1 MSALSVKPIPTLI
14 HYTRSFEYMMVMKLQ
29 SVKLIPT
36 RNWRNKNFDLVVERD
51 KNRKKSQLKV
61 DERIHYM
68 WFHYLKLCLN
78 LEEINYSV
86 KKRGARGKVLGK
98 TGVKVNK
105 HIYKNWDLNDLY
117 GMNFSEWYKDPKHK
131 KLFTDGGFKPL
142 RGARYHSLVKR
153 YNVFIEYYN
162 GMNREFYDSDGGRYS
177 KEIVV
182 CYDIFLTYQ
191 KERFDQ
197 LRKKDP
203 RMNVKDLMKDGKF
216 VGKKYEYKNKC
227 NTLVKKDVKM
237 CEREILSCCQGEFPK
252 SG

>member
-1 MSALSVKPIPTLI
+1 MSALSVKLIPTLI

-29 SVKLIPT
+29 SAKLIST

-51 KNRKKSQLKV
+51 KNRKKSQQRV

-68 WFHYLKLCLN
+68 WFNYLKLCLN

-86 KKRGARGKVLGK
+86 KKKGARGKVLAK
-98 TGVKVNK
+98 TEVKVNK

-117 GMNFSEWYKDPKHK
+117 TMNFSEWYKDPKHK
-131 KLFTDGGFKPL
+131 KLFTEGGFKPH

-162 GMNREFYDSDGGRYS
+162 GMNKEFHDIGDISQEMQVCSDIIE
-177 KEIVV
+177 K
-182 CYDIFLTYQ
+182 YQ
-191 KERFDQ
+191 KERYDQ
-197 LRKKDP
+197 LKK
-203 RMNVKDLMKDGKF
+203 RVKSGKT
-216 VGKKYEYKNKC
+216 ELN
-227 NTLVKKDVKM
+227 NLVKKDVKL

-252 SG
+252 SV

>member
-51 KNRKKSQLKV
+51 KNRKKSQQRV

-68 WFHYLKLCLN
+68 WFNYLKLCLN

-86 KKRGARGKVLGK
+86 KKKGARGKVLAK
-98 TGVKVNK
+98 TEVKVNK

-117 GMNFSEWYKDPKHK
+117 TMNFSEWYKDPKHK
-131 KLFTDGGFKPL
+131 KLFTEGGFKPH

-162 GMNREFYDSDGGRYS
+162 GMNKEFRGRGDISQEMQVCSDIIE
-177 KEIVV
+177 K
-182 CYDIFLTYQ
+182 YQ
-191 KERFDQ
+191 KVRYDQ
-197 LRKKDP
+197 LKK
-203 RMNVKDLMKDGKF
+203 NVESGKSML
-216 VGKKYEYKNKC
+216 ND
-227 NTLVKKDVKM
+227 LVKKDVKL

-252 SG
+252 SYKL

>member
-51 KNRKKSQLKV
+51 KNRKKSQQRV

-68 WFHYLKLCLN
+68 WFNYLKLCLN

-86 KKRGARGKVLGK
+86 KKKGARGKVLAK
-98 TGVKVNK
+98 TEVKVNK

-117 GMNFSEWYKDPKHK
+117 TMNFSEWYKDPKHK
-131 KLFTDGGFKPL
+131 KLFTEGGFKPH

-162 GMNREFYDSDGGRYS
+162 GMKKEFYDRGDISQEMQVCSDIIE
-177 KEIVV
+177 K
-182 CYDIFLTYQ
+182 YQ
-191 KERFDQ
+191 KERYDQ
-197 LRKKDP
+197 LKK
-203 RMNVKDLMKDGKF
+203 NVEYGKSML
-216 VGKKYEYKNKC
+216 ND
-227 NTLVKKDVKM
+227 LVKKDVKI
-237 CEREILSCCQGEFPK
+237 CGKEILSCCQGEFPK
-252 SG
+252 SS

>member
-51 KNRKKSQLKV
+51 KNRKKSQQRV

-68 WFHYLKLCLN
+68 WFNYLKLCLN

-86 KKRGARGKVLGK
+86 KKKGARGKVLAK
-98 TGVKVNK
+98 TEVKVNK

-117 GMNFSEWYKDPKHK
+117 TMNFSEWYKDPKHK
-131 KLFTDGGFKPL
+131 KLFTEGGFKTH

-162 GMNREFYDSDGGRYS
+162 GMNREFYDWGDISQEMQVCSDIIE
-177 KEIVV
+177 K
-182 CYDIFLTYQ
+182 FQ

-197 LRKKDP
+197 LKK
-203 RMNVKDLMKDGKF
+203 RVKSGKT
-216 VGKKYEYKNKC
+216 ELN
-227 NTLVKKDVKM
+227 NLVKKDVKL

-252 SG
+252 SV

>member
-29 SVKLIPT
+29 SAKLIST

-51 KNRKKSQLKV
+51 KNRKKSQQRV

-68 WFHYLKLCLN
+68 WFNYLKLCLN

-86 KKRGARGKVLGK
+86 KKKGARGKVLAK
-98 TGVKVNK
+98 TEVKVNK

-117 GMNFSEWYKDPKHK
+117 TMNFSEWYKDPKHK
-131 KLFTDGGFKPL
+131 KLFTEGRFKPH

-162 GMNREFYDSDGGRYS
+162 GMNREFRGRGDISQEMQVCSDIIE
-177 KEIVV
+177 K
-182 CYDIFLTYQ
+182 YQ

-197 LRKKDP
+197 LKK
-203 RMNVKDLMKDGKF
+203 NVESGKSML
-216 VGKKYEYKNKC
+216 ND
-227 NTLVKKDVKM
+227 LVKKDVKI
-237 CEREILSCCQGEFPK
+237 CGKEILSCCQGEFPK
-252 SG
+252 ST

>member
-1 MSALSVKPIPTLI
+1 MRELKVKPIPT
-14 HYTRSFEYMMVMKLQ
+14 
-29 SVKLIPT
+29 
-36 RNWRNKNFDLVVERD
+36 RNWKDKNVDLVVEFD

-86 KKRGARGKVLGK
+86 KKKGARGKVLGK
-98 TGVKVNK
+98 TGVTVNK

-117 GMNFSEWYKDPKHK
+117 GMNFSEWYSDPKHK

-162 GMNREFYDSDGGRYS
+162 GMNREFYDRRDISQEMKVCSDIIE
-177 KEIVV
+177 K
-182 CYDIFLTYQ
+182 YQ
-191 KERFDQ
+191 KVRFDQ
-197 LRKKDP
+197 VKK
-203 RMNVKDLMKDGKF
+203 NVDSGSSTYTD
-216 VGKKYEYKNKC
+216 
-227 NTLVKKDVKM
+227 LVKKDLKI
-237 CEREILSCCQGEFPK
+237 CGREILSCCQGEFPK
-252 SG
+252 SK